1 MAPKISSPLSVGL
14 IFVLIVLSSFSEMAV
29 AQTFVS
35 TCVRN
40 EGIVKDVN
48 EAESC
53 NECREECRRLCPEG
67 TFLLETVNCVMQPCP
82 VINFVLQIGVCT
94 VGSPS
99 SSSVAC
105 SCCCLSKEVFE

>member
-1 MAPKISSPLSVGL
+1 T
-14 IFVLIVLSSFSEMAV
+14 AV
-29 AQTFVS
+29 AQTFVD

-53 NECREECRRLCPEG
+53 DACRQECSNLCPEG

-82 VINFVLQIGVCT
+82 VINSVLQNGVCT
-94 VGSPS
+94 VRSPS
-99 SSSVAC
+99 SSTVAC